1 MISREPF
8 SWKHF
13 CLWVLLFASG
23 LLTAYIIFLGA
34 ISVWV
39 GLSNRQEDA
48 FFMPILAGCL
58 AIMVVLW
65 IFFHLSRYLLGHMK
79 EKGVLDR

>member
-8 SWKHF
+8 PWKHF
-13 CLWVLLFASG
+13 CLWVLFVASG
-23 LLTAYIIFLGA
+23 LLTACIIFLGA
-34 ISVWV
+34 VSVWV

-48 FFMPILAGCL
+48 FFMPIVAGCL
-58 AIMVVLW
+58 AILAVLW
-65 IFFHLSRYLLGHMK
+65 IFFYLSRYLLGHMK